1 MSLPPAQDP
10 HELLPV
16 VDDQDRLVG
25 LAPRWRV
32 HRDGLLHRAAHVLLF
47 DSAGRVYL
55 QQRSAAKDTHP
66 GKWTSSASGHV
77 DPDEEYHQTARR
89 ELREE
94 LGLELEPLPAGRLT
108 ASPATENEFTAVY
121 YLVSDLTPRPNPV
134 EIAAGRFFTRD
145 EALALAADPNQGVPA
160 LAPVLDLGWAALART
175 EDTPGDGPNR

>member
-1 MSLPPAQDP
+1 MPIPPAQDP
-10 HELLPV
+10 HEPLPV
-16 VDDQDRLVG
+16 VDDQDRPLG

-32 HRDGLLHRAAHVLLF
+32 HRDGLRHRAAHVLLF

-77 DPDEEYHQTARR
+77 DPGEEYHQTARR

-94 LGLELEPLPAGRLT
+94 LGLDLEPASAGMLP

-121 YLVSDLTPRPNPV
+121 YLVSDREPRPNPV
-134 EIAAGRFFTRD
+134 EIAAGRFFTRA
-145 EALALAADPNQGVPA
+145 EALSLAADPAQGVPA
-160 LAPVLDLGWAALART
+160 LASVLALGWAALDRGEPA
-175 EDTPGDGPNR
+175 DQD

>member
-32 HRDGLLHRAAHVLLF
+32 HRDGLRHRAAHVLLF
-47 DSAGRVYL
+47 DPAGRVYL

-77 DPDEEYHQTARR
+77 DPGEEYHQTARR

-94 LGLELEPLPAGRLT
+94 LGLDLEPLPAGRL
-108 ASPATENEFTAVY
+108 AAGPATENEFSAVY
-121 YLVSDLTPRPNPV
+121 YLVSDLTPQPNPV
-134 EIAAGRFFTRD
+134 EIAAGRFFTRA
-145 EALALAADPNQGVPA
+145 EAQALAADPNQGVPA
-160 LAPVLDLGWAALART
+160 LAPVLALGWAALERA
-175 EDTPGDGPNR
+175 DQA